1 MHVHVGWLRSAH
13 PPGATV
19 RGADSCGSATQ
30 DNTEAEVEAYLR
42 RKYEGRIANAVVVDK
57 EDLDLKNHLTGL
69 KRPYLK
75 VRARAGPL
83 ALPTPA
89 RTRAALPQCGLG

>member
-1 MHVHVGWLRSAH
+1 MWVWVY
-13 PPGATV
+13 
-19 RGADSCGSATQ
+19 DQ

-42 RKYEGRIANAVVVDK
+42 RKYEGSIANAVVVDK

-75 VRARAGPL
+75 VSASRVH
-83 ALPTPA
+83 
-89 RTRAALPQCGLG
+89 QCGPIQRAHSHSPPIIPPP

>member
-1 MHVHVGWLRSAH
+1 MSAVRVVFDEEH
-13 PPGATV
+13 PRLKRRTTV
-19 RGADSCGSATQ
+19 CVCVCVCVRVRVCQ

-42 RKYEGRIANAVVVDK
+42 RKYEGSIANAVVVDK

-75 VRARAGPL
+75 VSFSTQPV
-83 ALPTPA
+83 
-89 RTRAALPQCGLG
+89 